1 MYGKGIKSESFFSF
15 DLISSGERKKKRKK
29 KKRKKKKK
37 EKKRGGFL
45 VMGEGVGNDLVKEAG
60 PRSV

>member
-15 DLISSGERKKKRKK
+15 DLISSGERKKK
-29 KKRKKKKK
+29 KKK
-37 EKKRGGFL
+37 EKKKEKKGGGFL

>member
-15 DLISSGERKKKRKK
+15 DLISSGERKR
-29 KKRKKKKK
+29 KRKKKKK
-37 EKKRGGFL
+37 KKSGGFI